1 MPISDVQHF
10 TGGISTLDHAGLAPA
25 PLKVE
30 ISCGA
35 LTHPGKVRENNEDHF
50 LVARLA
56 KSMQIC
62 QSSLATAGE
71 TDFSEEDGYL
81 MVVADGMGGAA
92 AGERASAMAVATVKD
107 YALNT
112 LKWFL
117 HFGRKDENA
126 LLAELQKSLEIAD
139 KAVVDEGEAN
149 ARLYGMGT
157 TLTMAYSIGADL
169 YIAHAGDSRAYLFR
183 DGRLEQITN
192 DHTLVQLMI
201 SGGVI
206 SAEDAKHHARRNI
219 VTNVIGGPNAGVH
232 AEIHKIRVM
241 EGDVLL
247 ICSDGLTEPVED
259 DQIAEILGSEPD
271 PEAAAHRLIDL
282 ALKNGGPD
290 NVTAVVARYSVQS
303 GEDGNANNRP
313 SR

>member
-10 TGGISTLDHAGLAPA
+10 TGGISTLHHPGLAPA

-30 ISCGA
+30 ITCGA
-35 LTHPGKVRENNEDHF
+35 LTHPGKVREKNEDHF

-62 QSSLATAGE
+62 QSSLEAAGE
-71 TDFSEEDGYL
+71 TNFSEEDGYL

-92 AGERASAMAVATVKD
+92 AGERASALAVASVKD

-117 HFGRKDENA
+117 HVGRKDESA
-126 LLAELQKSLEIAD
+126 LLSELQRSLEIAD
-139 KAVVDEGEAN
+139 KAVVEEGEAN
-149 ARLYGMGT
+149 ARFYGMGT
-157 TLTMAYSIGADL
+157 TLTMAYSVGADL
-169 YIAHAGDSRAYLFR
+169 YLAHAGDSRAYLFR
-183 DGRLEQITN
+183 NGKLEQITN

-206 SAEDAKHHARRNI
+206 SAEDARHHARRNV
-219 VTNVIGGPNAGVH
+219 VTNVIGGPSEGVH

-247 ICSDGLTEPVED
+247 LCSDGLTEPVED
-259 DQIAEILGSEPD
+259 DKIAEVLGSEPD
-271 PEAAAHRLIDL
+271 PEAAAQRLIDL
-282 ALKNGGPD
+282 ALENGGPD
-290 NVTAVVARYSVQS
+290 NITAVVARYSVQC
-303 GEDGNANNRP
+303 GEAGDGDGRP